1 MRVRSKLADVEFQ
14 FGEFEYK
21 KDHLIIH
28 SAQEQAMQTRV
39 YVSPDDIVSALI
51 KAHCPIPGS
60 GCTLSVSRFSWFATG
75 AAGRAKSQ
83 ESRIFGRVY
92 SMLNQR
98 PLSNLTVFLL

>member
-28 SAQEQAMQTRV
+28 SAPEQAMQTRV
-39 YVSPDDIVSALI
+39 YVSPDDIVSALM
-51 KAHCPIPGS
+51 KALVQSTGS

-75 AAGRAKSQ
+75 AERK
-83 ESRIFGRVY
+83 RR
-92 SMLNQR
+92 LRN
-98 PLSNLTVFLL
+98 